1 MTLMDLAIFEQSLW
15 STLNYGLLL
24 WNTAEFGVH
33 FRVHFDPILF
43 FLLPFYILHQSPI
56 TLLVLQ
62 SVFLGLGALPLYYLA
77 KNELKSDIA
86 GVVFSL
92 SYLLYPPIQGVNW
105 FDFHPEC
112 LLPFFLITAFYYFKK
127 NNFYRYFLFLVLAL
141 MCKETVATIT
151 VFMGVYGVWLNRRSI
166 DFRNLKFRRLVS
178 NKGLVSSVFTIILS
192 VSWYL
197 TSTRIIKAFNPLGY
211 LFQNYWFYLG
221 TPIIRGGGLAY
232 LLTMVIY
239 YHYYSCLSFGGC
251 DYTLLDY
258 LLWLLMGNISVM
270 HIVNNILLNPLQ
282 VIEVIL
288 TPYPMK
294 SYYFSVLFTP
304 LLYLP
309 LLDPA
314 SLFVAASWIVLNSLS
329 LYPWY
334 FSPVGFQYP
343 ALYTP
348 FLFIAAV
355 NGFSNLTN
363 ILKKSVRYFSDIPNE
378 RIRRI
383 ARSNLVCAFS
393 KNFLKIFCIVL
404 LVASI
409 ISVVNWSP
417 LWNRTNPTP
426 HDQALEMIAN
436 ILPPY
441 SSVCVQPEI
450 YPHISHSLLVYPYY
464 YPWFEY
470 DYILGDSMKSG
481 YYTVVPAPHN
491 LILNATPL
499 SNAIPNLVASGK
511 YGVLISF
518 NGIVLLKRGYN
529 GSPFISL

>member
-1 MTLMDLAIFEQSLW
+1 MDLGIFEQSLW
-15 STLNYGLLL
+15 STLNYGLLF

-43 FLLPFYILHQSPI
+43 LLLPFYSLYQSPI

-62 SVFLGLGALPLYYLA
+62 SVFLGLGGLPLYHLA
-77 KNELKSDIA
+77 RDELKSDFA

-112 LLPFFLITAFYYFKK
+112 LLPLFLFTAFYYFKK

-141 MCKETVATIT
+141 MCKETVSTIT
-151 VFMGVYGVWLNRRSI
+151 VFLGVYGVWLNRSI
-166 DFRNLKFRRLVS
+166 DFRSLEFKRLVS
-178 NKGLVSSVFTIILS
+178 NKGLVSSVLTIILS
-192 VSWYL
+192 VLWYL
-197 TSTRIIKAFNPLGY
+197 FSMRVIKAFNPLGY

-221 TPIIRGGGLAY
+221 TPIIRGGGSMY
-232 LLTMVIY
+232 LLTMVVY
-239 YHYYSCLSFGGC
+239 YYYYSSLSFGGC
-251 DYTLLDY
+251 GYTLLDY
-258 LLWLLMGNISVM
+258 LFWLLMGNISVVHM
-270 HIVNNILLNPLQ
+270 VTNILLNPLQ

-288 TPYPMK
+288 TPYAMK
-294 SYYFSVLFTP
+294 SYYFSVLFIP
-304 LLYLP
+304 LLFLP

-334 FSPVGFQYP
+334 FTPVGFQYP

-355 NGFSNLTN
+355 YGLSNLRK
-363 ILKKSVRYFSDIPNE
+363 ILNKLVRYLYDISDE
-378 RIRRI
+378 RRGI
-383 ARSNLVCAFS
+383 ARSNLVSAFS
-393 KNFLKIFCIVL
+393 KNFLKSVCMVL
-404 LVASI
+404 LIASI
-409 ISVVNWSP
+409 VSVVNWSP
-417 LWNRTNPTP
+417 LWNRMNPTP

-436 ILPPY
+436 IIPPY
-441 SSVCVQPEI
+441 SSACVQMEI
-450 YPHISHSLLVYPYY
+450 YPHVSHSLLVYPYY

-491 LILNATPL
+491 LILNVTPL
-499 SNAIPNLVASGK
+499 CNAISNLVESGK
-511 YGVLISF
+511 YGVLVSF

-529 GSPFISL
+529 SSPLISL